1 MVKQKYGRIV
11 NTTSTSGTYG
21 NYGQANYAA
30 AKTAIVGF
38 SRALAI
44 EGQKSNI
51 VVNCISPS
59 AGTDLTKGVLL
70 DEVVRSRKPEY
81 VAAIVLLLSSDKVPS
96 DASGKIFEAGCGW
109 HAVTRYQRSDG
120 YDLPIYMPL
129 TPELVLEKW
138 SEIVSFTPG
147 KASTPTEAGDTRR
160 RIMANLARLGK
171 VSPNNQKWFNAI
183 KMAKIAK
190 PQPTEMSFTDRDII
204 LYNISIGA
212 SASQLPWVYEKHPD
226 FGAIPS
232 FGVIPG
238 ARPFDLRDLVPN
250 FSYKKLLHGEHYLE
264 IHKYP
269 IPTAGTFVSE
279 SKLIDIL
286 DKGKAAVAIIG
297 TTTREKAT
305 GEDIFYNELTLFLRG
320 AGGFGGSATRSVT
333 GRSAGVHVIPE
344 GEPDQVVEEKT
355 SPDQAALYRL
365 NGDRNPLHIDP
376 TASAAGGF
384 KVPILHGLCSFG
396 IATKH
401 VVSTY
406 GPIFSVKV
414 RFAGT
419 VDPGQT
425 LRTKMWL
432 QGKYVV
438 FQTEVKE
445 TGKVCLGGGVAVLRG
460 PAKTHL

>member
-1 MVKQKYGRIV
+1 MWDDVNNVHLRATYKCARAAYPYMVKQKYGRIDREH
-11 NTTSTSGTYG
+11 NEYEWNLRKLWTGKLCYSS
-21 NYGQANYAA
+21 
-30 AKTAIVGF
+30 F

-120 YDLPIYMPL
+120 YDFPIYMPL

-171 VSPNNQKWFNAI
+171 VSPNNQKWFDAI

-190 PQPTEMSFTDRDII
+190 PQPTEMSFTDRVII

-238 ARPFDLRDLVPN
+238 TTAARPFDLRGLVPN

-286 DKGKAAVAIIG
+286 DKDKAAVAIIG

-320 AGGFGGSATRSVT
+320 AGGFGGSATRSLT
-333 GRSAGVHVIPE
+333 GRGAGVHVIPE
-344 GEPDQVVEEKT
+344 GEPDQVVPSERRQKPPAYR
-355 SPDQAALYRL
+355 PDCERRRGVQSAHPSR
-365 NGDRNPLHIDP
+365 PLLIWNR
-376 TASAAGGF
+376 
-384 KVPILHGLCSFG
+384 
-396 IATKH
+396 
-401 VVSTY
+401 Y
-406 GPIFSVKV
+406 
-414 RFAGT
+414 
-419 VDPGQT
+419 
-425 LRTKMWL
+425 
-432 QGKYVV
+432 
-438 FQTEVKE
+438 
-445 TGKVCLGGGVAVLRG
+445 
-460 PAKTHL
+460 